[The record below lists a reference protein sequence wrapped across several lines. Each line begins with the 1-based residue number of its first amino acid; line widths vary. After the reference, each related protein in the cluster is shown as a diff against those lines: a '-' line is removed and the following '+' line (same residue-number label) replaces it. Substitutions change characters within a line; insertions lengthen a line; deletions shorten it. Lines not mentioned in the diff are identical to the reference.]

1 MNTLL
6 NRTLWTLLLGVL
18 LTSCQ
23 QTYWEDDL
31 TPANLNAVGKLFM
44 EVLEKSPEAYQ
55 TWCSTPNVR
64 NVSPNEVALLSG
76 GDYGLHYALP
86 LVSGNT
92 IIGFIIFPIEGY
104 QNDSQSWHLKKP
116 IIKEGQAI
124 EDDAAFIGIM
134 RTKAFAKWQSQN
146 LKVSQ
151 ALQDAY
157 NSRSE
162 IFSKSICL
170 TRSSSG
176 GWYYCVY
183 ELEFENY
190 VNEFGEVVA
199 VGMDWRTLDN
209 ICSRII
215 DMLPQSYPITYTIDK
230 SMLQF
235 NCTEEAF
242 DLILTKLKE
251 ELEEQHVS
259 FWIIY
264 AGGRDDYGREYDG
277 TWAHYNSGGGT
288 SSGGGGGDS
297 LSVSITNTMKKV
309 EDILAGMNLD
319 EELKKAL
326 YDFFELRVR
335 KYPRFKSLIPLLY
348 GINLSIEVN
357 PDKLSPKAG
366 IEYDKEDN
374 KIYLFSIKQLEG
386 DGLIEELIH
395 FLQFNPFNE
404 RNYPLKNIEFEA
416 KACYDLFLYPHGN
429 HGNLRFGLPFDYER
443 FERFMAEYKD
453 NNYKMND
460 KLWKDYHDLGELWD
474 DPYYHNVNGYTESK
488 YNRDL
493 PPAVF
498 EYIFN

>member
-288 SSGGGGGDS
+288 SSG
-297 LSVSITNTMKKV
+297 
-309 EDILAGMNLD
+309 
-319 EELKKAL
+319 
-326 YDFFELRVR
+326 
-335 KYPRFKSLIPLLY
+335 
-348 GINLSIEVN
+348 
-357 PDKLSPKAG
+357 
-366 IEYDKEDN
+366 
-374 KIYLFSIKQLEG
+374 
-386 DGLIEELIH
+386 
-395 FLQFNPFNE
+395 
-404 RNYPLKNIEFEA
+404 
-416 KACYDLFLYPHGN
+416 
-429 HGNLRFGLPFDYER
+429 
-443 FERFMAEYKD
+443 
-453 NNYKMND
+453 
-460 KLWKDYHDLGELWD
+460 
-474 DPYYHNVNGYTESK
+474 
-488 YNRDL
+488 
-493 PPAVF
+493 
-498 EYIFN
+498 